1 MQMDLCQEI
10 QVYVQSLQMVFKT
23 KIWIQYTLSKQWDYQ
38 TFGHDVE
45 RRKMSKDKLN

>member
-10 QVYVQSLQMVFKT
+10 KVYVQLLETIFQT

-38 TFGHDVE
+38 TLGCGVQ
-45 RRKMSKDKLN
+45 